1 MEVQAWVAVAV
12 GVMAILSG
20 LYAAVRFIVRS
31 IMAEIGPEAN
41 GASIKEQVNRLVPGI
56 HILLFYSVGKEVEMG
71 CGQMRALHDQASA
84 PSRR

>member
-1 MEVQAWVAVAV
+1 MEIQAWVAVAV

-41 GASIKEQVNRLVPGI
+41 GASIKEQVNRLEARLDHI
-56 HILLFYSVGKEVEMG
+56 YTILLE
-71 CGQMRALHDQASA
+71 R
-84 PSRR
+84 

>member
-1 MEVQAWVAVAV
+1 MAVAV

-41 GASIKEQVNRLVPGI
+41 GASIKEQVNRLEARLDHI
-56 HILLFYSVGKEVEMG
+56 YTILLE
-71 CGQMRALHDQASA
+71 R
-84 PSRR
+84 

>member
-1 MEVQAWVAVAV
+1 MAVAV

-41 GASIKEQVNRLVPGI
+41 GASIKEQVNRLEARLDHI
-56 HILLFYSVGKEVEMG
+56 YTILL
-71 CGQMRALHDQASA
+71 QR
-84 PSRR
+84 

>member
-41 GASIKEQVNRLVPGI
+41 GRSLKEQVNRLEARLDHI
-56 HILLFYSVGKEVEMG
+56 YTILLE
-71 CGQMRALHDQASA
+71 R
-84 PSRR
+84 